1 MIKMQSSRGNAPS
14 PARDV
19 AYTALC
25 CALLIG
31 SQTVL
36 SAVVGVEV
44 VTVIFVCFSSVF
56 GIRRGVLCAVAFS
69 LLRCI
74 TVGFM
79 PNVMALYLIYYPLL
93 ALVFGALGH
102 IKQSVFDN
110 CRVWLIVAVNAV
122 LLGIA
127 SACALSYALELI
139 KISRLYKAT
148 VNAMLW
154 VIFSL
159 AVALAVVFD
168 ILCAAVRKGN
178 RKCAVALRVITFTA
192 VAAVCTVCF
201 TLLDDIITPLMLGY
215 SRGAALAYF
224 YASFT
229 AMLPQTV
236 CTVVTVGGLY
246 LPLSHALGRA
256 VRSPTGY

>member
-1 MIKMQSSRGNAPS
+1 M
-14 PARDV
+14 

-74 TVGFM
+74 IVGFA
-79 PNVMALYLIYYPLL
+79 PNVVVLYLVYYPLL

-102 IKQSVFDN
+102 IKQETFDK
-110 CRVWLIVAVNAV
+110 CRLWFIVAVGAV

-127 SACALSYALELI
+127 ALCALSYGLDLI
-139 KISRLYKAT
+139 KISRLYKVT
-148 VNAMLW
+148 LNVMLW

-159 AVALAVVFD
+159 AVSLAAAFD
-168 ILCAAVRKGN
+168 ILAAAVRRGH

-192 VAAVCTVCF
+192 VAAICTVCF
-201 TLLDDIITPLMLGY
+201 TLLDDIISPLILGY
-215 SRGAALAYF
+215 SREAALAYF

-229 AMLPQTV
+229 ALLPQTV
-236 CTVVTVGGLY
+236 CAAVTVGGLY
-246 LPLSHALGRA
+246 LPLTGAIKRA
-256 VRSPTGY
+256 VRL

>member
-1 MIKMQSSRGNAPS
+1 MERSREKLPS

-56 GIRRGVLCAVAFS
+56 GIRRGVLCAIAFS
-69 LLRCI
+69 LLRCLI
-74 TVGFM
+74 VGFI
-79 PNVMALYLIYYPLL
+79 PNVAVLYLVYYPLL
-93 ALVFGALGH
+93 ALVFGALGRV
-102 IKQSVFDN
+102 KQETFDK
-110 CRVWLIVAVNAV
+110 CGIWFAVAVSAV

-127 SACALSYALELI
+127 AACALSYGLGLI

-148 VNAMLW
+148 LNAMLW

-159 AVALAVVFD
+159 SVVLAVVFVA
-168 ILCAAVRKGN
+168 LCVAVRRGH
-178 RKCAVALRVITFTA
+178 RKCAVILRVITFTA
-192 VAAVCTVCF
+192 VAAVCTACF
-201 TLLDDIITPLMLGY
+201 TLIDDIVSPLMLGY
-215 SRGAALAYF
+215 SREAALAYF

-246 LPLSHALGRA
+246 LPLTNALKRA
-256 VRSPTGY
+256 VRG